1 MSRTTYTLKSVSKFE
16 RDFKK
21 ISKKDKRVAKRI
33 LKGIEELRE
42 NPFSSGLE
50 THSVK
55 TSSLGK
61 VYSSRITGDLRI
73 IWFFKSRGT
82 IVLYRIGGHSGGS
95 NVYK

>member
-1 MSRTTYTLKSVSKFE
+1 MNRIYTLKSVSKFE

-33 LKGIEELRE
+33 LKGIEGLKE

-55 TSSLGK
+55 ISSLGK
-61 VYSSRITGDLRI
+61 VYSSRITGDIRI
-73 IWFFKSRGT
+73 IWFFKSKGV

-95 NVYK
+95 KVYR